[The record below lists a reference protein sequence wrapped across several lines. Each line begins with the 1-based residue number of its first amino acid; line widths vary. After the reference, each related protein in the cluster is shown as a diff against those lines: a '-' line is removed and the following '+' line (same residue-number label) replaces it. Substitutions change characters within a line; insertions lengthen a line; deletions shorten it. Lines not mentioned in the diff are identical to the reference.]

1 MRKITLVIMGT
12 ALSILL
18 ALGTIDSTSYA
29 AESTSTTSVSKQ
41 EDYICYK
48 DDKRHSMVAYDFSES
63 RNYGVVRDGSLIDF
77 EGLFGIKL
85 SSSGKN
91 IICEVYSN
99 NPDITNTAEVAL
111 YKRDVLDKELV
122 KKYGTISKD
131 KSVSYTFTKEDVSG
145 VYSFYAVF
153 DADGSDFE
161 VIGSVYYDGN
171 KALTCRYMNQSEEFF
186 SDDKE
191 AWEALMSDADPEDY
205 LSNANITY
213 PTSGA
218 GGRPVHV
225 EEWEDYSD
233 SLVHNEN
240 WSDEI
245 KLYNFVDHLTK
256 EFAYDDYRYD
266 VLNMVSRANKAGV
279 YADEYYMY
287 YNHVGVCWD
296 FVNALT
302 IMCRHNDIPATSV
315 ENSGHTALAV
325 WLNGE
330 WVCIDPTAL
339 IKYSCKTESTKESNW
354 IVNSDRCSYADNY
367 GVYTDFFDTHDTQIW
382 SPESIKKCKAL
393 GTTK

>member
-1 MRKITLVIMGT
+1 MRKITSAIMGT

-63 RNYGVVRDGSLIDF
+63 RNYGATRDGSLIDF
-77 EGLFGIKL
+77 EGLVGIRL

-91 IICEVYSN
+91 VFCEVYSN
-99 NPDITNTAEVAL
+99 VSKFTKAEVTL
-111 YKRDVLDKELV
+111 YKRDVLDKKLAKE
-122 KKYGTISKD
+122 YGTVFKD
-131 KSVSYTFTKEDVSG
+131 KSVSYTFTKEDIPG

-153 DADGSDFE
+153 DEDGVVFE
-161 VIGSVYYDGN
+161 VIGSIYYDGN
-171 KALTCRYMNQSEEFF
+171 KALTCRYMSKSEEFF
-186 SDDKE
+186 NDEKE
-191 AWEALMSDADPEDY
+191 AWEALMSDADPDDY
-205 LSNANITY
+205 LSNANTTY
-213 PTSGA
+213 PTSGVE
-218 GGRPVHV
+218 GRPVHV

-233 SLVHNEN
+233 SLVFYED
-240 WSDEI
+240 WTDEA

-256 EFAYDDYRYD
+256 EFAYDNYRYD
-266 VLNMVSRANKAGV
+266 KLNMVSRANNAGV

-296 FVNALT
+296 FVNALA

-315 ENSGHTALAV
+315 ESSGHTALAV

-330 WVCIDPTAL
+330 WVCIDPTEL
-339 IKYSCKTESTKESNW
+339 IMYSCKTEATKESNW
-354 IVNSDRCSYADNY
+354 ITKSDRHSYADNY
-367 GVYTDFFDTHDTQIW
+367 GVYTDIFETHDTQIW
-382 SPESIKKCKAL
+382 SPESIKKCKEL

>member
-1 MRKITLVIMGT
+1 MKRTTLAIIGT
-12 ALSILL
+12 ALAISLTF
-18 ALGTIDSTSYA
+18 GTMGTTSYA
-29 AESTSTTSVSKQ
+29 AGTSTSTSVSKH
-41 EDYICYK
+41 EDYICYEDNK
-48 DDKRHSMVAYDFSES
+48 MHSMVAYDFTGA
-63 RNYGVVRDGSLIDF
+63 RNYGATRDGSAIDF

-205 LSNANITY
+205 LSNANTTY

-233 SLVHNEN
+233 FLVYNEN

-339 IKYSCKTESTKESNW
+339 IKYSCKTGSTKESNW

-367 GVYTDFFDTHDTQIW
+367 GVYTDSFDTHDTQIW
-382 SPESIKKCKAL
+382 SPESIKKYQSL